1 MARALHPQLQQFLTL
16 LILWVIGEATAHVY
30 LGWMAVAG
38 WLVYTAVVEHALIF
52 SHQQVV
58 TYFSFSALSTA
69 LGVVLMLVASPEWI
83 YGVVLL
89 MALVQKHWLRVESRH
104 FFNPSNF
111 ALMMGMF
118 LFYDR
123 AHVVLG
129 QMGDARWLEI
139 VVMVLAAGILIRV
152 ARWRIPL
159 AFVVSYLVLEYLV
172 LVGYDPV
179 LTFETIWER
188 FYSVAFIIFIAFMLT
203 DPRTTPSRPWQ
214 QVFFGMTVA
223 LLAVL
228 LDRWHG
234 FRVQHL
240 FMVLFV
246 LSPVVPILDAHMQ
259 NRTRMIMITSLLML
273 IAVGIVM
280 MIESRPP
287 FYFAMDG

>member
-16 LILWVIGEATAHVY
+16 LILWGIGEATAHVY
-30 LGWMAVAG
+30 LGWMAAVGWVAYAA
-38 WLVYTAVVEHALIF
+38 LVEHVFLF
-52 SHQQVV
+52 SRHREM

-69 LGVVLMLVASPEWI
+69 LGVVLMLVASPGWI

-89 MALVQKHWLRVESRH
+89 LALVQKHWLTVSSRH

-111 ALMMGMF
+111 ALIMGML

-139 VVMVLAAGILIRV
+139 VVTVLAAGILIRV

-159 AFVVSYLVLEYLV
+159 AFVVGYLALEYFV

-214 QVFFGMTVA
+214 QVLFGVVVA
-223 LLAVL
+223 LLATL

-246 LSPVVPILDAHMQ
+246 LSPMVPMLETPVHD
-259 NRTRMIMITSLLML
+259 RTRMIVIAFLLMF

-280 MIESRPP
+280 IIESRPP

>member
-16 LILWVIGEATAHVY
+16 LLLLGAGKVTAHVY
-30 LGWMAVAG
+30 LSWMAVLG
-38 WLVYTAVVEHALIF
+38 WVVYATLIEHALIF
-52 SHQQVV
+52 SRHGKI
-58 TYFSFSALSTA
+58 TYFSFSSLSTT
-69 LGVVLMLVASPEWI
+69 LGVALMMVASPGWI
-83 YGVVLL
+83 YGAVLL
-89 MALVQKHWLRVESRH
+89 LALAQKHWLTVDSHH

-111 ALMMGMF
+111 ALIMGML

-129 QMGDARWLEI
+129 QMGDAWWFGM
-139 VVMVLAAGILIRV
+139 VVVIFAVSILIRV
-152 ARWRIPL
+152 ERWQIPL
-159 AFVVSYLVLEYLV
+159 SFVVSYLILEYYL

-188 FYSVAFIIFIAFMLT
+188 FYSVAFIVFIAFMLT

-214 QVFFGMTVA
+214 QVCFGATVA
-223 LLAVL
+223 LVATL
-228 LDRWHG
+228 LDRWNG

-240 FMVLFV
+240 FMALFV
-246 LSPVVPILDAHMQ
+246 LSPMVSMFEASVHDRA
-259 NRTRMIMITSLLML
+259 RMIFMASLLTL

>member
-1 MARALHPQLQQFLTL
+1 MARTLHPQLQQFLTL
-16 LILWVIGEATAHVY
+16 LIVWGIGEVTAHVY
-30 LGWMAVAG
+30 LSWMAVVG
-38 WLVYTAVVEHALIF
+38 WILYSALIEHALIF
-52 SHQQVV
+52 SRHGKI

-69 LGVVLMLVASPEWI
+69 LGVVLMLVASSGWI

-89 MALVQKHWLRVESRH
+89 LALAQKHWITVASRH

-111 ALMMGMF
+111 ALIMGML
-118 LFYDR
+118 LFYDQ

-129 QMGDARWLEI
+129 QMGDARWLGM
-139 VVMVLAAGILIRV
+139 VVVVFAVGILIRV
-152 ARWRIPL
+152 ARWQIPL
-159 AFVVSYLVLEYLV
+159 VFVVSYLVLEYYV

-188 FYSVAFIIFIAFMLT
+188 LYSVAFIIFIAFMLT

-223 LLAVL
+223 LLATL

-246 LSPVVPILDAHMQ
+246 LSPMVPILEISLHD
-259 NRTRMIMITSLLML
+259 RTRIILIASLLTLMAL
-273 IAVGIVM
+273 GVVM
-280 MIESRPP
+280 IIESRPP

>member
-1 MARALHPQLQQFLTL
+1 MAYALHPQLQQFLTL
-16 LILWVIGEATAHVY
+16 LIVWAIGEVTAHVY
-30 LGWMAVAG
+30 LSWI
-38 WLVYTAVVEHALIF
+38 AVVGWIVYSALIEHALIF
-52 SHQQVV
+52 SRHREI
-58 TYFSFSALSTA
+58 TYFSFSSLSTT
-69 LGVVLMLVASPEWI
+69 LGVVLMLVASPGWI
-83 YGVVLL
+83 YGVVLSL
-89 MALVQKHWLRVESRH
+89 ALAQKHWLTVASRH

-111 ALMMGMF
+111 ALIMGMLF
-118 LFYDR
+118 FYDR

-152 ARWRIPL
+152 ERWRIPL

-188 FYSVAFIIFIAFMLT
+188 FYSVAFIIFVAFMLT
-203 DPRTTPSRPWQ
+203 DPRTTPSLPWQ
-214 QVFFGMTVA
+214 QVLFGTSVA

-246 LSPVVPILDAHMQ
+246 LSPMVPILETPAHD
-259 NRTRMIMITSLLML
+259 RTHIIIVASLLMFM
-273 IAVGIVM
+273 AVGVVM
-280 MIESRPP
+280 VIESRPP